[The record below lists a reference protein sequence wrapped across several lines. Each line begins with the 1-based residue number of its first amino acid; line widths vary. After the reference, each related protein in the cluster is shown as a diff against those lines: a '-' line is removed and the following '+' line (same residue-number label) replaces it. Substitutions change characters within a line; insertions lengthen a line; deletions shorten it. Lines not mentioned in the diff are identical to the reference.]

1 MSATPLPDDVR
12 RYVQFAIPSVPYL
25 EALLLMRAAPQQGWD
40 AAGIARRLYLGERNA
55 AELLAQ
61 LSEAQIIAPQ
71 QDGDGYGYAPR
82 DAELA
87 TLLDSLA
94 AAYAQHLVEISLLI
108 HSKADGKQQHF
119 VNAFLFRRRR

>member
-1 MSATPLPDDVR
+1 MSTSPLPDDVR

-25 EALLLMRAAPQQGWD
+25 EALLLMRAAPQQSWD

-61 LSEAQIIAPQ
+61 LAEAQIIAPRE
-71 QDGDGYGYAPR
+71 DGHAYSPR
-82 DAELA
+82 DADLA
-87 TLLDSLA
+87 ALLDSLA
-94 AAYAQHLVEISLLI
+94 AAYSQHLVEISLLI

-119 VNAFLFRRRR
+119 VNAFLFRRKR